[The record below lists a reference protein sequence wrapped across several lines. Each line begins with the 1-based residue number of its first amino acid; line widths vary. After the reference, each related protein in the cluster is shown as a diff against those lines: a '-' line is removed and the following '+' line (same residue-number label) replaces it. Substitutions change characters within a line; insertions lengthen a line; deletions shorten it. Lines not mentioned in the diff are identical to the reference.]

1 VEIEE
6 SKRRKGSGC
15 DGRDSLEGRGLRVAS
30 CHPLFFFFFFFFKPC
45 SFGVLNPGK
54 FIFEF
59 SFLFSFFFVC
69 LFFEKITGVADDVV
83 VAGGGNGCLLL

>member
-1 VEIEE
+1 MESVEIEE

-30 CHPLFFFFFFFFKPC
+30 CHPLFFKPC

-59 SFLFSFFFVC
+59 SFLFSFVC
-69 LFFEKITGVADDVV
+69 LFVFF
-83 VAGGGNGCLLL
+83 